1 MNILITGVAGFI
13 GSCLAREMAK
23 DHKVYGIDNLNNY
36 YSVNLKIQKL
46 KNIKKLK
53 NFYFKK
59 IDINSD
65 KKLNRYLKKK
75 KIDIIYHLAAQAGVR
90 YSFEKPDE
98 YIDNNIRGF
107 FNIIKISKII
117 GIKKIIYASSSS
129 VYGDSKKFPLNEK
142 QILRQKN
149 IYAVSKMINEQ
160 TAEFFSKII
169 NIKFI
174 GIRFFTIYGPW
185 GRPDMLLFKLFKS
198 FEQNKYIE
206 INNKGNHYRDFT
218 YIDDAI
224 VILKKLL
231 RKNYP
236 KHEIF
241 NICSNNPVNISK
253 LVKNFK
259 KKKFLKVKYVKKHKA
274 DVFKTHGDN
283 KKIIKSLKVS
293 KFSNFEEK
301 FWHTFD
307 WYKKNKIDRV

>member
-36 YSVNLKIQKL
+36 YSVNLKIQRL
-46 KNIKKLK
+46 KNLKKLK

-65 KKLNRYLKKK
+65 KKLNGYLKKK

-98 YIDNNIRGF
+98 YIDNNIKGF
-107 FNIIKISKII
+107 FNIIKVSKII
-117 GIKKIIYASSSS
+117 GVKKIIYASSSS

-218 YIDDAI
+218 YIEDAI

-231 RKNYP
+231 QKNYP

-259 KKKFLKVKYVKKHKA
+259 KKKFLKVKYVKKHRA

-283 KKIIKSLKVS
+283 KKIIKSLKVL

>member
-13 GSCLAREMAK
+13 GSCLARELIK
-23 DHKVYGIDNLNNY
+23 DHKVYGIDNINNY
-36 YSVNLKIQKL
+36 YSINFKIKRLNSLKKF
-46 KNIKKLK
+46 K
-53 NFYFKK
+53 NFNFKK

-65 KKLNRYLKKK
+65 KKLINYLKKK
-75 KIDIIYHLAAQAGVR
+75 KIDTIYHLAAQAGVR
-90 YSFEKPDE
+90 YSFKKPEE
-98 YIDNNIRGF
+98 YIDNNIKGF

-117 GIKKIIYASSSS
+117 GVNKIIYASSSS

-142 QILRQKN
+142 QTLKQKN

-160 TAEFFSKII
+160 TAEFFSNKT

-185 GRPDMLLFKLFKS
+185 GRPDMLLFKLFRSSEK
-198 FEQNKYIE
+198 NKYIE

-224 VILKKLL
+224 IILKKLL
-231 RKNYP
+231 RKHYTR
-236 KHEIF
+236 HEIF
-241 NICSNNPVNISK
+241 NICSNSPINISN

-259 KKKFLKVKYVKKHKA
+259 KKKILKVKYIKKHRA

-283 KKIIKSLKVS
+283 RKVIRSLKNL
-293 KFSNFEEK
+293 KFSTFKEK
-301 FWHTFD
+301 FWDTFD
-307 WYKKNKIDRV
+307 WYKKNKIYRI